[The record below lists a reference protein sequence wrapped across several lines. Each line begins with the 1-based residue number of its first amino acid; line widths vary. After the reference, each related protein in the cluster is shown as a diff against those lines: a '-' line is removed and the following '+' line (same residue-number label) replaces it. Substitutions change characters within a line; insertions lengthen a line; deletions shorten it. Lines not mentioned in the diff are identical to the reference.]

1 MSSGKFCICGI
12 FGALLLGGLSQSGFA
27 GEVNAAVAANF
38 TAPMQQIAAAF
49 QKDSGHTVKLSFGAS
64 GKFYAQIREGA
75 PFDVILAADE
85 AIPQRLEQDGL
96 AVANSS
102 FVYALGKLVL
112 WSVQP
117 GLVDAKGAVLGKG
130 NFNKL
135 AYADPK
141 LAPYGQAAKETLEKL
156 GLWNNVQGKLVTGEN
171 ITQTYQFAATG
182 NAELGF
188 VALSQVYKD
197 GKVTE
202 GSSWLVPSNLY
213 SPIKQGAVQLK
224 AAKDPAAARALMTYL
239 KSKKAAEII
248 RSFGY
253 ELP

>member
-1 MSSGKFCICGI
+1 MRISM
-12 FGALLLGGLSQSGFA
+12 GALLLLGLMSVEVHA
-27 GEVNAAVAANF
+27 GEVRVAVASNF
-38 TAPMQQIAAAF
+38 AAPMERIAVLFQQ
-49 QKDSGHTVKLSFGAS
+49 QSGHTLKISPGAS
-64 GKFYAQIREGA
+64 GKFYAQIASGA
-75 PFDVILAADE
+75 PFDVFLSADDTN
-85 AIPQRLEQDGL
+85 PQRLEREGL
-96 AVANSS
+96 AVGGSS

-112 WSVQP
+112 WSAQP
-117 GLVDAKGAVLGKG
+117 GLVDAKGAVLAKG

-141 LAPYGQAAKETLEKL
+141 LAPYGLAARETLEKL
-156 GLWNNVQGKLVTGEN
+156 GLWNSVQGKLVTGEN

-197 GKVTE
+197 GKVME

-213 SPIKQGAVQLK
+213 SPIRQSAVQLS
-224 AAKDPAAARALMTYL
+224 AAKDPAAARALLTYL

>member
-1 MSSGKFCICGI
+1 MRISM
-12 FGALLLGGLSQSGFA
+12 GALLLLGLMSVEVHA
-27 GEVNAAVAANF
+27 GEVRVAVASNF
-38 TAPMQQIAAAF
+38 AAPMERIAVLFQQ
-49 QKDSGHTVKLSFGAS
+49 QSGHTLKISPGAS
-64 GKFYAQIREGA
+64 GKFYAQIASGA
-75 PFDVILAADE
+75 PFDVFLSADE
-85 AIPQRLEQDGL
+85 TNPQRLEREGL
-96 AVANSS
+96 AVANAS
-102 FVYALGKLVL
+102 FVYALGRLVL
-112 WSVQP
+112 WSAQP

-141 LAPYGQAAKETLEKL
+141 LAPYGLAARETLEKL
-156 GLWNNVQGKLVTGEN
+156 GLWSSVQGKLVTGEN
-171 ITQTYQFAATG
+171 ITQTYQFAATS

-213 SPIKQGAVQLK
+213 SPIKQSAVQLS
-224 AAKDPAAARALMTYL
+224 AAKDPAAAKAFLTFL

>member
-1 MSSGKFCICGI
+1 MRISM
-12 FGALLLGGLSQSGFA
+12 ATLLLLGLMSGEVYA
-27 GEVNAAVAANF
+27 GEVRVAVASNF
-38 TAPMQQIAAAF
+38 AAPMERIAVAF
-49 QKDSGHTVKLSFGAS
+49 QQQSGHTLKLSPGAS
-64 GKFYAQIREGA
+64 GKFYAQIASGA
-75 PFDVILAADE
+75 PFDVFLSADE
-85 AIPQRLEQDGL
+85 TNPQRLEQDGL

-112 WSVQP
+112 WSAQP
-117 GLVDAKGAVLGKG
+117 GLVDAKGSVLGKG

-141 LAPYGQAAKETLEKL
+141 LAPYGLAAKETLEKL
-156 GLWNNVQGKLVTGEN
+156 GLWNSVQGKLVTGDN

-213 SPIKQGAVQLK
+213 SPIKQSAVQLN
-224 AAKDPAAARALMTYL
+224 AAKDPAAAKALMTYL

>member
-1 MSSGKFCICGI
+1 MERI
-12 FGALLLGGLSQSGFA
+12 
-27 GEVNAAVAANF
+27 AVAF
-38 TAPMQQIAAAF
+38 QQ
-49 QKDSGHTVKLSFGAS
+49 QSVHTLKLSPGAS
-64 GKFYAQIREGA
+64 GKFYAQIASGA
-75 PFDVILAADE
+75 PFDIFLSADE
-85 AIPQRLEQDGL
+85 TNPQRLEQDGL

-112 WSVQP
+112 WSAQP
-117 GLVDAKGAVLGKG
+117 GLVDAKGTVLGKG

-135 AYADPK
+135 AYADSK
-141 LAPYGQAAKETLEKL
+141 LAPYGRAAKETLEKL
-156 GLWNNVQGKLVTGEN
+156 GLWNSVQGKLVTGEN

-213 SPIKQGAVQLK
+213 SPIRQSAVQLK
-224 AAKDPAAARALMTYL
+224 SAKDPAAARALMTYL

-253 ELP
+253 EFP

>member
-1 MSSGKFCICGI
+1 MRISM
-12 FGALLLGGLSQSGFA
+12 GALLLLGLMSVEVHA
-27 GEVNAAVAANF
+27 GEVRVAVASNF
-38 TAPMQQIAAAF
+38 AAPVERIAVLFQQ
-49 QKDSGHTVKLSFGAS
+49 QSGHTLKISPGAS
-64 GKFYAQIREGA
+64 GKFYAQIASGA
-75 PFDVILAADE
+75 PFDVFLSADE
-85 AIPQRLEQDGL
+85 TNPQRLEREGL
-96 AVANSS
+96 AVANAS
-102 FVYALGKLVL
+102 FVYALGRLVL
-112 WSVQP
+112 WSAQP

-141 LAPYGQAAKETLEKL
+141 LAPYGLAARETLEKL
-156 GLWNNVQGKLVTGEN
+156 GLWSSVQGKLVTGEN
-171 ITQTYQFAATG
+171 ITQTYQFAATS

-213 SPIKQGAVQLK
+213 SPIKQSAVQLS
-224 AAKDPAAARALMTYL
+224 AAKDPAAAKAFLTFL

>member
-1 MSSGKFCICGI
+1 MRISIIST
-12 FGALLLGGLSQSGFA
+12 LLAGLISCQAQA
-27 GEVNAAVAANF
+27 GEVRVAVASNF
-38 TAPMQQIAAAF
+38 AAPMERIAVAF
-49 QKDSGHTVKLSFGAS
+49 QQQSGHTLKLSPGGS
-64 GKFYAQIREGA
+64 GKFYAQIVSGA
-75 PFDVILAADE
+75 LFDVFLSADE
-85 AIPQRLEQDGL
+85 TNPQRLEQDGL
-96 AVANSS
+96 AAAGSS

-112 WSVQP
+112 WSAQP

-141 LAPYGQAAKETLEKL
+141 LAPYGLAAKETLEKL
-156 GLWNNVQGKLVTGEN
+156 GLWNSVQGKLVTGEN

-197 GKVTE
+197 GKVSE

-213 SPIKQGAVQLK
+213 SPIKQSAVQLN
-224 AAKDPAAARALMTYL
+224 AAKDPAAAKALMTYL
-239 KSKKAAEII
+239 KSKKAADII

>member
-1 MSSGKFCICGI
+1 MRISM
-12 FGALLLGGLSQSGFA
+12 GALLLLGWMSVEVHA
-27 GEVNAAVAANF
+27 GEVRVAVASNF
-38 TAPMQQIAAAF
+38 AAPVERIAVLFQQ
-49 QKDSGHTVKLSFGAS
+49 QSGHTLKISPGAS
-64 GKFYAQIREGA
+64 GKFYAQIASGA
-75 PFDVILAADE
+75 PFDVFLSADE
-85 AIPQRLEQDGL
+85 TNPQRLEREGL
-96 AVANSS
+96 AVANAS
-102 FVYALGKLVL
+102 FVYALGRLVL
-112 WSVQP
+112 WSAQP

-141 LAPYGQAAKETLEKL
+141 LAPYGLAARETLEKL
-156 GLWNNVQGKLVTGEN
+156 GLWSSVQGKLVTGEN
-171 ITQTYQFAATG
+171 ITQTYQFAATS

-213 SPIKQGAVQLK
+213 SPIKQSAVQLS
-224 AAKDPAAARALMTYL
+224 AAKDPAAAKAFLTFL